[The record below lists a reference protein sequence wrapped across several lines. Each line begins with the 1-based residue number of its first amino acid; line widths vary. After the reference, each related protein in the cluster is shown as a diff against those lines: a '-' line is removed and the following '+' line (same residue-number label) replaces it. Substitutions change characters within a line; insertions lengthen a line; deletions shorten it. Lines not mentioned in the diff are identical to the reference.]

1 MVGISIA
8 VANFLC
14 ILADPTICVSVCQ
27 REAGDTDVAEK
38 EQLLL
43 MNYSVNED
51 KHLSLASCKFRQLES
66 LKAKECF
73 R

>member
-1 MVGISIA
+1 MVGISIT
-8 VANFLC
+8 VANVHC
-14 ILADPTICVSVCQ
+14 VLADPTICVSVCQ
-27 REAGDTDVAEK
+27 REAGDNDVAEK

-51 KHLSLASCKFRQLES
+51 KHLSLASYKFHQLES
-66 LKAKECF
+66 LKAKECL